1 VQESWDEEIDDG
13 IPEAIPDE
21 DQVERRMEELASR
34 ITVTREGLSLR
45 TLIRREKGRMDLIVT
60 LLALLEMS
68 RLGRVALVQEE
79 VLGDVQ
85 VRGVGA

>member
-1 VQESWDEEIDDG
+1 
-13 IPEAIPDE
+13 
-21 DQVERRMEELASR
+21 
-34 ITVTREGLSLR
+34 
-45 TLIRREKGRMDLIVT
+45 MDLIVT